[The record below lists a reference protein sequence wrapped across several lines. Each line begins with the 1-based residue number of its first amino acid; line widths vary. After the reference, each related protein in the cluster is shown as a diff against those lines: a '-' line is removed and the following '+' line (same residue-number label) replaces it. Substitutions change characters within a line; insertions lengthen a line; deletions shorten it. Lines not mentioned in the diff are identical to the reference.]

1 MSCILDIDLDYFR
14 LFSDPIR
21 RLDAVLEWARRP
33 VDLIVDEHH
42 KVLNHWDRA
51 IEKGVIEAP
60 TCILHVGEHHDMLS
74 EQPPVLFGNF
84 LYFAMRK
91 WPDCRVHW
99 LTKDPIDDPSMWLSE
114 EARGLRLA
122 IDSALGRASTPSGLC
137 RSWCLFAPVPALL
150 KILSLRSYWNGST
163 NWGTGRI
170 TREIGVPIVTESRD
184 RAPAPWQKAIKKPP
198 RRAVGLRALG
208 QGISYVS
215 G

>member
-14 LFSDPIR
+14 LFNDPIR
-21 RLDAVLEWARRP
+21 RLDEVLGWAGRP

-42 KVLNHWDRA
+42 KVLKYWDRA

-60 TCILHVGEHHDMLS
+60 TFILHVDEHHDMLS

-99 LTKDPIDDPSMWLSE
+99 LTENPIDTQACGSRKTP
-114 EARGLRLA
+114 GLRLA
-122 IDSALGRASTPSGLC
+122 IDSVLDRASTPSGRC
-137 RSWCLFAPVPALL
+137 RSLCLFAPVPALL
-150 KILSLRSYWNGST
+150 KNLSLRSCSNGST
-163 NWGTGRI
+163 SWGTGRI
-170 TREIGVPIVTESRD
+170 TREIGVPIVKESRD

-198 RRAVGLRALG
+198 RRAVGVRALG

-215 G
+215 D